1 MDALQGSWQQRMGL
15 LDLSPV
21 AAPQVRCHVPQPA
34 CSPCTWLCYCQTR
47 LARLMPDSNTLLR
60 LLLCLV

>member
-34 CSPCTWLCYCQTR
+34 CSPCTAWLCYCQTR
-47 LARLMPDSNTLLR
+47 LARLMPDS
-60 LLLCLV
+60 